1 MRSLG
6 NGSDN
11 TPANDEHGDE
21 NNQKNLYQYP
31 DEGLTPDVRALD
43 SDVARIVDDYERV
56 RASASSSGL
65 PVSAYLRQKALTG
78 TVKPPTV
85 INPIC
90 QDQWRELSRI
100 GSNLNRLLFLL
111 NSGSLSPELAA
122 LQPTIEAAK
131 TELKIVRDY
140 LVGSSAA

>member
-1 MRSLG
+1 MRITK
-6 NGSDN
+6 
-11 TPANDEHGDE
+11 TPLAMRPRS
-21 NNQKNLYQYP
+21 QVLPLTVKFNL
-31 DEGLTPDVRALD
+31 
-43 SDVARIVDDYERV
+43 DDYERV